1 MHLLFLV
8 IEQLL
13 IANCPIAC
21 DMSMELMFDIP
32 AVVYTPVVRWT
43 LYIYNIIFPTTIVYI
58 YIYYIIHFIYALLYL
73 YIYRIAGKFGGGKF
87 WRIG

>member
-58 YIYYIIHFIYALLYL
+58 YILYYTFYICTLVSIYIPYS
-73 YIYRIAGKFGGGKF
+73 G
-87 WRIG
+87 